1 MSGQESST
9 DSVPDFRHG
18 SLIVSHEAR
27 SGAEAGID
35 TTLDLEMEPPELN
48 LGLTRDGGRNM
59 DDGVPSHVSAES
71 DDPDPESS
79 NENISFNSGRD
90 LGGHFIINVRS
101 PVHPH
106 LGKQEEESE
115 ESEELEESEE
125 EEEEE
130 IPYLCAQCS
139 EAIHKQCQSNDDGS
153 LEDLMS
159 SETSSLP
166 RPHWQILTALH
177 QRQLGSSPHF
187 VYEACGAR
195 AFVQRLCLQ
204 YGLEGHLGC
213 VNTVHFNHRGTWLA
227 SSSDDLRVIVW
238 DWMKQQ
244 PVLEFESG
252 HRNNVFQAKFLPN
265 CSDSIIATCARDGQV
280 RVATLYTAPSL
291 QSTKCVAQHRG
302 ASHKLALE
310 PDSPFKF
317 LTSGEDAV
325 VFTIDLRQDQPAS
338 KVVVTKDRENKVGL
352 YTIHTNPTNT
362 YEFAVGG
369 QDEFV
374 RIYDQRKIDENQN
387 DGILKKFCPHHLID
401 YDSRTSIT
409 CLVYSHD
416 GTELLAS
423 YNDEDIYLFNPSHSD
438 GAQYIKRYKGH
449 RNIATV
455 KGVNFYGP
463 KSEFVVSGSDCG
475 HIFLWDKSSCQ
486 IIQFMEGDKEGTV
499 NCLESHPYLPVM
511 ATSGLDHDAKIWAPT
526 AKTCTKLTGLKN
538 VIKQNKQER
547 VEDSLH
553 HSGLLDSYML
563 RLLVNRLTQRD
574 GHQRSRSPVFE
585 VINAHRTESS
595 STSETSED
603 EENQVKRQEGHSEFS
618 VPAQHLSRAP
628 YLVPQSR
635 HRTSRMGS
643 NLILS
648 KGTSFET
655 VQSLRGAQASP
666 QIHGATPVAILE
678 GPTQQPPDMLPPDF
692 RSRSLLEYRP
702 LRQRGSVES
711 TDGGDQA
718 SPAAERSA
726 QTTATTVSLGRRQT
740 YAASAPSGSGSA
752 SRSAKC
758 PLWELGEK
766 VPEEWRTF

>member
-1 MSGQESST
+1 MSGRESST

-35 TTLDLEMEPPELN
+35 TTLDLEMEAPELN
-48 LGLTRDGGRNM
+48 LGLTRDDGRNM
-59 DDGVPSHVSAES
+59 DDGVPSRVSAES
-71 DDPDPESS
+71 DDPDQESS
-79 NENISFNSGRD
+79 NENTSFNSGRD
-90 LGGHFIINVRS
+90 LGGHFIINMKG
-101 PVHPH
+101 PAHHH
-106 LGKQEEESE
+106 LEKQK
-115 ESEELEESEE
+115 EESEE

-130 IPYLCAQCS
+130 EEEIPYPSAQCS

-159 SETSSLP
+159 WETSSLP
-166 RPHWQILTALH
+166 RPPWQILTALH

-291 QSTKCVAQHRG
+291 QNTKCVAQHGG
-302 ASHKLALE
+302 ASHKLALD

-352 YTIHTNPTNT
+352 YTIHMNPTNT

-416 GTELLAS
+416 ATELLAS

-486 IIQFMEGDKEGTV
+486 IIQFMEGDKEGIV

-585 VINAHRTESS
+585 VTDADLTESS

-603 EENQVKRQEGHSEFS
+603 EENQGEV
-618 VPAQHLSRAP
+618 QH
-628 YLVPQSR
+628 
-635 HRTSRMGS
+635 
-643 NLILS
+643 
-648 KGTSFET
+648 
-655 VQSLRGAQASP
+655 
-666 QIHGATPVAILE
+666 
-678 GPTQQPPDMLPPDF
+678 PPF
-692 RSRSLLEYRP
+692 
-702 LRQRGSVES
+702 
-711 TDGGDQA
+711 
-718 SPAAERSA
+718 
-726 QTTATTVSLGRRQT
+726 
-740 YAASAPSGSGSA
+740 
-752 SRSAKC
+752 
-758 PLWELGEK
+758 
-766 VPEEWRTF
+766 